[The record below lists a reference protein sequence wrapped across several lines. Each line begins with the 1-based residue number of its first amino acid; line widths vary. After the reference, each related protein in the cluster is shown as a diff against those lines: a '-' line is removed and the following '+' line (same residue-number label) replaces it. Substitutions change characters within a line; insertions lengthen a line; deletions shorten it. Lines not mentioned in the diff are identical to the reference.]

1 MEATENSC
9 FLIPRLFRLPKGALP
24 TCKRNR
30 EINGR
35 NQRRNSQCC
44 NTSHRNYHSPKCGSW
59 RYHLLH
65 TVIFLGPLHG
75 AAPLR
80 GAGATDGVQVTEEA
94 QLFQRK
100 RQETQFIDGDVG
112 VGVGVGQT
120 ADDELAAGIQLE
132 SGDDDWAALIKH
144 LRLQR
149 RAESGLGVGLSQTT
163 VYSRTLDRSLPK
175 PVKLVT
181 SARRQESEAEV
192 WIS

>member
-1 MEATENSC
+1 M
-9 FLIPRLFRLPKGALP
+9 
-24 TCKRNR
+24 
-30 EINGR
+30 
-35 NQRRNSQCC
+35 
-44 NTSHRNYHSPKCGSW
+44 
-59 RYHLLH
+59 H

-75 AAPLR
+75 PAPLR
-80 GAGATDGVQVTEEA
+80 GAGATDGVLVTEEA

-100 RQETQFIDGDVG
+100 HQETQFIDGD

-175 PVKLVT
+175 PVKLVA